1 MPIMRSKSRH
11 CQYRVA
17 GHQAG
22 KPRCSTLSSHSGPG
36 VKDEILP
43 GGTAALLARQGG
55 PGCSQASP
63 CTRRIKGPGL
73 ELRVKWSMVRC
84 MYGVSPSAI
93 TLRRG
98 PGQGAG
104 RVANQQSR
112 STVST
117 HDPAIKRWS
126 EIGVTACGGSE
137 DMSHGPGARKALARL
152 AVSGWFTAWARTAR
166 LRAPRGLV

>member
-1 MPIMRSKSRH
+1 MDLGRVLQGWWHCANHAQQVETLPI
-11 CQYRVA
+11 
-17 GHQAG
+17 
-22 KPRCSTLSSHSGPG
+22 
-36 VKDEILP
+36 E
-43 GGTAALLARQGG
+43 LLDI
-55 PGCSQASP
+55 
-63 CTRRIKGPGL
+63 RRESL
-73 ELRVKWSMVRC
+73 D
-84 MYGVSPSAI
+84 VSPSAI

-126 EIGVTACGGSE
+126 EIGVTACGDSG

-152 AVSGWFTAWARTAR
+152 AVSG
-166 LRAPRGLV
+166 GLPPGLEPLD

>member
-1 MPIMRSKSRH
+1 
-11 CQYRVA
+11 
-17 GHQAG
+17 
-22 KPRCSTLSSHSGPG
+22 
-36 VKDEILP
+36 
-43 GGTAALLARQGG
+43 
-55 PGCSQASP
+55 
-63 CTRRIKGPGL
+63 
-73 ELRVKWSMVRC
+73 MVRC

-126 EIGVTACGGSE
+126 EIGVTACGDSG

-152 AVSGWFTAWARTAR
+152 AVSG
-166 LRAPRGLV
+166 GLPPGLEPLD